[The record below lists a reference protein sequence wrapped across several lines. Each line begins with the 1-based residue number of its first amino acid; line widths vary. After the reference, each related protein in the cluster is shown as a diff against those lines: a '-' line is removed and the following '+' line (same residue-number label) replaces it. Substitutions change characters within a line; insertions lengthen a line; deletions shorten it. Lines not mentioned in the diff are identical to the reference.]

1 MFNGFTI
8 SGASL
13 QVLNVGDRGTIAR
26 FPRADPATLSLL
38 QKLGL
43 NRGTEITVIQRS
55 PNFRIRTADGHLT
68 LPPALV
74 QAIYVRLP
82 QTDPLA

>member
-1 MFNGFTI
+1 MFSRFTV

-26 FPRADPATLSLL
+26 FPRADPSTLAHL

-43 NRGTEITVIQRS
+43 DRGTEITITQRY
-55 PNFRIRTADGHLT
+55 PNFIVSTANGNLT
-68 LPPALV
+68 LPPSLIS
-74 QAIYVRLP
+74 AIYVRLTGP
-82 QTDPLA
+82 T